1 MYKLTD
7 EFSDIDSFE
16 NGYIPDEVFGV
27 LENLKEAKKEARK
40 EVRLESRKRF
50 DNYKFKLN
58 KI

>member
-27 LENLKEAKKEARK
+27 LENLKKAKKEARK